1 MAKKKKQT
9 EGEVS
14 LPNRKCLSCGQ
25 EFKPKGRTNRICPRK
40 QCRVK
45 RSRPGMYTILAS
57 PPISE
62 SGPIASPIRADILAL
77 EQETEGMLAEIIGGS
92 TLLL

>member
-1 MAKKKKQT
+1 VANKKKLA

-45 RSRPGMYTILAS
+45 RSRPGMYTE
-57 PPISE
+57 PIGHPNKP
-62 SGPIASPIRADILAL
+62 GPDYGVVFP
-77 EQETEGMLAEIIGGS
+77 
-92 TLLL
+92 